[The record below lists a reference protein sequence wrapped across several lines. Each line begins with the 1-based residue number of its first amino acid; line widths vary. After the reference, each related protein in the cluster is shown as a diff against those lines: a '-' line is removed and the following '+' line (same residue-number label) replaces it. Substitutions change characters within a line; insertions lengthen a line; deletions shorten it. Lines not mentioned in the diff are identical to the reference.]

1 MDNILDMALTASL
14 CRSARALIGWTIEQ
28 LAGASGV
35 GVSTIISFEAGQR
48 VPIRS
53 NQVALERAFVEAG
66 VIFLE
71 AGMNEGRGLKLTR
84 STEALRD
91 ILLIGALKETPANRV
106 QRAKRRIE
114 QFCDDAMAFYDSFYG
129 DDRDNSQRVRDDRG
143 KLRDR
148 VDQEI
153 QVRSRLGWDDE
164 ATRFLEPV
172 TDLLHGKP

>member
-1 MDNILDMALTASL
+1 MWVISVALTSSL

-28 LAGASGV
+28 LAKASGV

-91 ILLIGALKETPANRV
+91 ILLIGALKETPPRRV
-106 QRAKRRIE
+106 QRAKKRIE
-114 QFCDDAMAFYDSFYG
+114 QFCDDAMAFYDSLYG
-129 DDRDNSQRVRDDRG
+129 DDRDNSQRVRDDSG

-153 QVRSRLGWDDE
+153 QLRSRLGWDDE
-164 ATRFLEPV
+164 PTRFLEPV
-172 TDLLHGKP
+172 ADLLHGQP

>member
-1 MDNILDMALTASL
+1 MSLTPSI
-14 CRSARALIGWTIEQ
+14 CRSARALLGWTIEE
-28 LAGASGV
+28 LAEASGV

-53 NQVALERAFVEAG
+53 NQAALERAFVEAG

-71 AGMNEGRGLKLTR
+71 ADMNNGRGLKLTK

-91 ILLIGALKETPANRV
+91 ILLIGGLKEPHETRV
-106 QRAKRRIE
+106 RRVKKRIE
-114 QFCDDAMAFYDSFYG
+114 QFCDDAMAFYKSFDGDS
-129 DDRDNSQRVRDDRG
+129 RENMERVRNDRG

-153 QVRSRLGWDDE
+153 ALRLRLGWDDE
-164 ATRFLEPV
+164 PTRFLEPV
-172 TDLLHGKP
+172 ADLLHGKP

>member
-1 MDNILDMALTASL
+1 MTLTSSL

-28 LAGASGV
+28 LAEASGV
-35 GVSTIISFEAGQR
+35 GVSTIISFEAAQR

-53 NQVALERAFVEAG
+53 NQVALERAFIEAG

-71 AGMNEGRGLKLTR
+71 ASMNEGRGLKLSR
-84 STEALRD
+84 STEALLD
-91 ILLIGALKETPANRV
+91 ILLIGALKETSTRRAE
-106 QRAKRRIE
+106 RAKKRIE
-114 QFCDDAMAFYDSFYG
+114 QFCDDARAFYDSFYG
-129 DDRDNSQRVRDDRG
+129 DDRDNLQRVLDDRG

-153 QVRSRLGWDDE
+153 QLRSRLRWDDE
-164 ATRFLEPV
+164 ATRFLESV

>member
-1 MDNILDMALTASL
+1 MNLTPSI

-28 LAGASGV
+28 LAEASGV

-53 NQVALERAFVEAG
+53 NQVALERTFVEAG

-71 AGMNEGRGLKLTR
+71 ADMNDGRGLKLTK

-91 ILLIGALKETPANRV
+91 ILLIGGLKEPRDTRIR
-106 QRAKRRIE
+106 RAKKRIA
-114 QFCDDAMAFYDSFYG
+114 QFRDDAMAFYTSFYG
-129 DDRDNSQRVRDDRG
+129 DSRDNLERVRDDRG

-153 QVRSRLGWDDE
+153 ELRLRLGWDDE
-164 ATRFLEPV
+164 PTRFLEPV
-172 TDLLHGKP
+172 ADLLHGKP

>member
-1 MDNILDMALTASL
+1 MALTSSL

-28 LAGASGV
+28 LAEASGV

-53 NQVALERAFVEAG
+53 NQVALERTFVEAG
-66 VIFLE
+66 VIFLD

-84 STEALRD
+84 TTEALRD
-91 ILLIGALKETPANRV
+91 ILLIGALKEPSNRRV
-106 QRAKRRIE
+106 QRAKKRIQ
-114 QFCDDAMAFYDSFYG
+114 QFCADAMAFYDSFYG
-129 DDRDNSQRVRDDRG
+129 DDRDNLQRVLDDKG

-153 QVRSRLGWDDE
+153 QLRSRLGWDDE
-164 ATRFLEPV
+164 PTRFLEPV
-172 TDLLHGKP
+172 ADLLHGKP

>member
-1 MDNILDMALTASL
+1 MNLTSSI

-28 LAGASGV
+28 LAEASGV

-71 AGMNEGRGLKLTR
+71 ADMNDGRGLKLTK

-91 ILLIGALKETPANRV
+91 ILLIGGLKEPKAARA
-106 QRAKRRIE
+106 QRAKKRIA
-114 QFCDDAMAFYDSFYG
+114 QFCDDAMAFYGDS
-129 DDRDNSQRVRDDRG
+129 RDNLERVRNDKG

-153 QVRSRLGWDDE
+153 ELRLRLGWDDE
-164 ATRFLEPV
+164 PTRFLEPV
-172 TDLLHGKP
+172 ADLLHGKS

>member
-1 MDNILDMALTASL
+1 MTSNLTPSI

-28 LAGASGV
+28 LAEASSV

-71 AGMNEGRGLKLTR
+71 ADMNDGRGLKLTK

-91 ILLIGALKETPANRV
+91 ILLIGGLNESRDMRV
-106 QRAKRRIE
+106 QRAKKRIA
-114 QFCDDAMAFYDSFYG
+114 QFCDDAKAFYG
-129 DDRDNSQRVRDDRG
+129 DDRDTLERVRNDRG

-148 VDQEI
+148 VDREI
-153 QVRSRLGWDDE
+153 ELRLRLRWDD
-164 ATRFLEPV
+164 APTRFLEPV
-172 TDLLHGKP
+172 ADLLHGKS

>member
-1 MDNILDMALTASL
+1 MNLTPSI
-14 CRSARALIGWTIEQ
+14 CRSARALLGWTIEE
-28 LAGASGV
+28 LSEASSV

-71 AGMNEGRGLKLTR
+71 ADMNDGRGLKLTK

-91 ILLIGALKETPANRV
+91 ILLIGELKEPHETRIR
-106 QRAKRRIE
+106 RAKKRIA
-114 QFCDDAMAFYDSFYG
+114 QYCDDAMAFYGSFDGDS
-129 DDRDNSQRVRDDRG
+129 RENMERVRNDRG

-153 QVRSRLGWDDE
+153 ALRLRLGWDDE
-164 ATRFLEPV
+164 PTRFLEPV
-172 TDLLHGKP
+172 ADLLHGKP

>member
-1 MDNILDMALTASL
+1 L
-14 CRSARALIGWTIEQ
+14 CKSARALLGWTIEE
-28 LAGASGV
+28 LAEASTV
-35 GVSTIISFEAGQR
+35 GISTIASFESGQR

-53 NQVALERAFVEAG
+53 NQAAIEQAFMDAG

-71 AGMNEGRGLKLTR
+71 ADTTGGRGLKLTK

-91 ILLIGALKETPANRV
+91 ILLIGGLKESRDVRV
-106 QRAKRRIE
+106 QRAKKRIA
-114 QFCDDAMAFYDSFYG
+114 QFCEDAAAFYGEGS
-129 DDRDNSQRVRDDRG
+129 DNLERVRSDRG

-153 QVRSRLGWDDE
+153 QLRLRLGWDDE

-172 TDLLHGKP
+172 TDLLHECSSRPSVGR